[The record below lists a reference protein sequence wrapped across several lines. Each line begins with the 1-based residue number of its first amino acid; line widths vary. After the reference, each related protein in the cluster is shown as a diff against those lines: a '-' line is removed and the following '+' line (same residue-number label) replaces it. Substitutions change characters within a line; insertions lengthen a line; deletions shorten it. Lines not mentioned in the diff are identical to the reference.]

1 MSEERISLDNIRTPE
16 AWEVLKRLIVE
27 QKENTTMPSDIREV
41 FFTSDVDRLSEMSL
55 SGNAV
60 IAAVARTRMS
70 YDGSVMN
77 MAGHAGTISTKPSE
91 AADGNAATTV
101 QG

>member
-1 MSEERISLDNIRTPE
+1 MSEERISLDNIRSPE
-16 AWEVLKRLIVE
+16 AWEVLKKLIGE

-41 FFTSDVDRLSEMSL
+41 FFTDDVDRLSEMSL

-60 IAAVARTRMS
+60 IAAVARTRMA

-77 MAGHAGTISTKPSE
+77 MAGHAGTVSTKPS
-91 AADGNAATTV
+91 AAAEWEAATTV